1 MKITIPVVCA
11 LMCGITVSAQDSLS
25 QRKNTIKLD
34 ITSRFLYRNA
44 LIVSYERVTRPNQSL
59 VVSAG
64 YQEFPRVSSI
74 GQNIAVKDDRKRAG
88 FKFGAD
94 YRFYLKKENKYR
106 APHGVYIG
114 PYVTYHRFQNSR
126 DLQVNNNGTPENVLT
141 DSKFTIFNLGFQLG
155 YQFIIKDRW
164 SIDLSFLG
172 PSLSHYKYTL
182 NLDGNYTFDKDD
194 ITNEILLD
202 LIDRFPLLDEALS
215 EGEVTKKGKIDTW
228 SYGYRYQL
236 TVGYH
241 FGRKK
246 K

>member
-114 PYVTYHRFQNSR
+114 PYV
-126 DLQVNNNGTPENVLT
+126 
-141 DSKFTIFNLGFQLG
+141 
-155 YQFIIKDRW
+155 
-164 SIDLSFLG
+164 
-172 PSLSHYKYTL
+172 
-182 NLDGNYTFDKDD
+182 
-194 ITNEILLD
+194 
-202 LIDRFPLLDEALS
+202 
-215 EGEVTKKGKIDTW
+215 
-228 SYGYRYQL
+228 
-236 TVGYH
+236 
-241 FGRKK
+241 
-246 K
+246 